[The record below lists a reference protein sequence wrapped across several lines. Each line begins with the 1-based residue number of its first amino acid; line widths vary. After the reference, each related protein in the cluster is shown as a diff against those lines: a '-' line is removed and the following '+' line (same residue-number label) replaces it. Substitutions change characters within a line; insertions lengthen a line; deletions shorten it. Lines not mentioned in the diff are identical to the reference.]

1 MNTNRR
7 YHRRSLRRGFTLLEV
22 LIVLAIIG
30 VIAAMVVPRLLGQQ
44 QQANIDATKA
54 NIRGAEQALEFYAK
68 DHFGTFPSMSGNEEV
83 WKLLMTPEEKNG
95 RVLTPPLDAVPKD
108 AWGNA
113 LYYEYDA
120 NDKTMTKPKIWSMGP
135 DMQND
140 NGQPPNDITNLEADM
155 VNNS

>member
-1 MNTNRR
+1 MQIQHRSRR
-7 YHRRSLRRGFTLLEV
+7 AAIRRGFTLLEV

-54 NIRGAEQALEFYAK
+54 SIRGAEQALEFYAK
-68 DHFGTFPSMSGNEEV
+68 DNFGTFPSMSGNEEV
-83 WKLLMTPEEKNG
+83 WKLLMSPVEKNG
-95 RVLTPPLDAVPKD
+95 RVQGPWLDAVPKD

-113 LYYEYDA
+113 LYYEYSA
-120 NDKTMTKPKIWSMGP
+120 NDKTMQKPKIWSMGP

-140 NGQPPNDITNLEADM
+140 NGQAPNDISNLEDDIP
-155 VNNS
+155 NQS